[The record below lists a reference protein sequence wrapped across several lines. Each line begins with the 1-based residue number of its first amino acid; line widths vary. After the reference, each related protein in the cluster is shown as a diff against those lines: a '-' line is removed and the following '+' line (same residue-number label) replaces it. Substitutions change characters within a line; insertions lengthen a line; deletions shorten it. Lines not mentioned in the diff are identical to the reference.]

1 MKLQGDS
8 DCKSV
13 YHGPMLLSCH
23 DDDNGNDINNNNKNV
38 CVRFFLPLN
47 QSNLRIAGISLRL
60 KIH

>member
-38 CVRFFLPLN
+38 CVRFFFCL
-47 QSNLRIAGISLRL
+47 
-60 KIH
+60 